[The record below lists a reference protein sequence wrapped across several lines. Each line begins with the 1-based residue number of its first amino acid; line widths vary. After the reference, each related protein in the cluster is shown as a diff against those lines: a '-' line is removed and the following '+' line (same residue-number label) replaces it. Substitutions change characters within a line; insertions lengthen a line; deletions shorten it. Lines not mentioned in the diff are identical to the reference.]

1 MEQVVKRVFY
11 PVTDREVKEMAKE
24 GYYVKQ
30 ISGASTNDYVWIL
43 FEKINNST
51 L

>member
-1 MEQVVKRVFY
+1 MEQVIKRAFY
-11 PVTDREVKEMAKE
+11 PMANNEIKSMAKE